1 MNGGLIYHDPDAKGM
16 DIISEVHG
24 LLETSEHYAS
34 EVEKNIADKKNDVRA
49 MCFWN
54 IRNRIMIAEEILN
67 FYDRSWKGMGVS
79 INDENLG
86 NEMIERIITVTKNL
100 FVDVVSTIE
109 KTSKEAVTIYS
120 LEKLKD
126 ISMKNSNYLYMRNIL
141 SASQELGLVSKET
154 MEEWD
159 DVIVMRNLVAHN
171 NSMSDR
177 SKKFIISD
185 ITISMRPG
193 RMMKGPLNTFLV
205 LSERTITLFYEWLNA
220 VDSLKN

>member
-1 MNGGLIYHDPDAKGM
+1 M
-16 DIISEVHG
+16 DIISEVRG
-24 LLETSEHYAS
+24 LLNLSEHYAS
-34 EVEKNIADKKNDVRA
+34 EVEKNIADRKNDIRA

-54 IRNRIMIAEEILN
+54 LRNRIMITEEILN
-67 FYDRSWKGMGVS
+67 FYDRSWRGMDVS
-79 INDENLG
+79 INDEGLG
-86 NEMIERIITVTKNL
+86 NEMMERIVTVTKNL
-100 FVDVVSTIE
+100 FVDVVSTVE

-126 ISMKNSNYLYMRNIL
+126 ISMKNSNYMYMRNIL
-141 SASQELGLVSKET
+141 SASQELGLIDKAA

-159 DVIVMRNLVAHN
+159 DIMVMRNLVAHN

-177 SKKFIISD
+177 SKKFTISD

-205 LSERTITLFYEWLNA
+205 LSERTITLFYEWLNSI
-220 VDSLKN
+220 DSSKD

>member
-1 MNGGLIYHDPDAKGM
+1 M
-16 DIISEVHG
+16 DIISEVRG
-24 LLETSEHYAS
+24 LLNLSEHYAS
-34 EVEKNIADKKNDVRA
+34 EVEKNIADRKNDIRA

-54 IRNRIMIAEEILN
+54 LRNRIMITEEILN

-79 INDENLG
+79 INDEDLG
-86 NEMIERIITVTKNL
+86 NEMMERIVTVTKNL
-100 FVDVVSTIE
+100 FVDVVSTVE

-126 ISMKNSNYLYMRNIL
+126 ISMKNSNYMYMRNIL
-141 SASQELGLVSKET
+141 SASQELGLIDKAA

-159 DVIVMRNLVAHN
+159 DIMVMRNLVAHN

-177 SKKFIISD
+177 SKKFTISD

-205 LSERTITLFYEWLNA
+205 LSERTITLFYEWLNSI
-220 VDSLKN
+220 DSSKD